1 MTSSIYPLIPF
12 FTATTI
18 TTPGSGYTSTPTV
31 TFESPPSGGR
41 TATGTANIA
50 NGVINAI
57 SAISAT
63 VAYTEGEEVTLS
75 SNGSGIGAT
84 GIATI
89 SASGVVSNID
99 FTSRGSGFVG
109 GGEEVTITGVSST
122 ANDATFTV
130 TTVANNA
137 VSSITLTNSG
147 LGYTSLPDITITG
160 GGGSAATAESVLA
173 NRATPIPENSDILTS
188 DIEITSAMVSPG
200 GGGILRLYF
209 SVLTQAGA
217 ATSIMVVNNGDDK
230 GLLNADNSFQIASNG
245 YFRFD
250 IDVEAGDSINIQ
262 PDGTAGVNTITG
274 INFTRAHLIQFGA

>member
-18 TTPGSGYTSTPTV
+18 TTPGLGYTSTPTV
-31 TFESPPSGGR
+31 IFESPPSGR
-41 TATGTANIA
+41 TATGTANIS
-50 NGVINAI
+50 NGVIDTI
-57 SAISAT
+57 SAIGGTNSG
-63 VAYTEGEEVTLS
+63 YTEGEEVTLS
-75 SNGSGIGAT
+75 GGDGIGAT

-89 SASGVVSNID
+89 SAAGAVTNID

-109 GGEEVTITGVSST
+109 SEVITILGVSSA
-122 ANDATFTV
+122 ANNATFSVSTI
-130 TTVANNA
+130 ADNA
-137 VSSITLTNSG
+137 VSSITLTSSG
-147 LGYTSLPDITITG
+147 SGYTSLPSIIIDG
-160 GGGSAATAESVLA
+160 DGSGATAESVLA
-173 NRATPIPENSDILTS
+173 NRATPISENSNILTS
-188 DIEITSAMVSPG
+188 DIEITSTMVSPG

-209 SVLTQAGA
+209 SVLTENSSP
-217 ATSIMVVNNGDDK
+217 TSIMVVNNGDDK

-262 PDGTAGVNTITG
+262 PDGTGGVNTITG